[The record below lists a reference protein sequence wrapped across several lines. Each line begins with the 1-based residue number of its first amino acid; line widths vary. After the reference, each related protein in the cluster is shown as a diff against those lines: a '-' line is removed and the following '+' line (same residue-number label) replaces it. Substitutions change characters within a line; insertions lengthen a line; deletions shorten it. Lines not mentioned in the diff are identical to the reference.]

1 MTTWKMKYGTGTLD
15 ASVPSENLI
24 GVIAKDAPSEDLP
37 EEEVIRRALA
47 SPIGSPRL
55 GEMVSPGQ
63 TVAIIVSDVTR
74 LWQRMS
80 VYLPFVVEELNSAGV
95 PDKDIRFISSV
106 GFHRA
111 QTPAEHA
118 QLLGEELSARFT
130 MVDHDCQDEKNLV
143 TLGDTSRGTPVQIN
157 RLAQESDHMVLTGC
171 TSYHPFVGFGGGKK
185 SLLPGIAGF
194 TSIQKNH
201 FLVLSDEIGAGQR
214 PEVCNGNI
222 EGNPVHLDIMEATAM
237 VNPSF
242 MINVVMGHSGKIAHA
257 VAGHWDQAHTRAMAM
272 VDDLYGVPISEL
284 ADLTV
289 ASQGGFPKDIEF
301 YQTGK
306 AIYNALDSVKP
317 GGSLIVLS
325 ECREG
330 LGPEHARLI
339 FEDFQT
345 TPDRE
350 KEVRNLFSVPKYVS
364 YFMCAAADRY
374 DIIVVSSLDPARLA
388 RTNIRIVPTVEEAFD
403 IVYQEKGKDL
413 RTYVM
418 PLGSSMLPKLTR
430 S

>member
-1 MTTWKMKYGTGTLD
+1 MKYGTGTLTVG
-15 ASVPSENLI
+15 VPSENLI
-24 GVIAKDAPSEDLP
+24 GVISKDVPSEDLP

-80 VYLPFVVEELNSAGV
+80 VYLPFVVEELNAAGV
-95 PDKDIRFISSV
+95 ADKDIRFISSV

-118 QLLGEELSARFT
+118 RLLGEELSARFT
-130 MVDHDCQDEKNLV
+130 MKDHDCRDEKNLV
-143 TLGDTSRGTPVQIN
+143 TVGATSRGTPVEIN
-157 RLAQESDHMVLTGC
+157 RLAMECDHMVLTGC

-194 TSIQKNH
+194 ASIQKNH
-201 FLVLSDEIGAGQR
+201 YLVLSDEVGAGQR

-306 AIYNALDSVKP
+306 AIYHALDSVKP

-345 TPDRE
+345 THERE

-388 RTNIRIVPTVEEAFD
+388 RTNIRIVPSVEEAFG

-418 PLGSSMLPKLTR
+418 PLGSSMLPQLNR
-430 S
+430 GPD